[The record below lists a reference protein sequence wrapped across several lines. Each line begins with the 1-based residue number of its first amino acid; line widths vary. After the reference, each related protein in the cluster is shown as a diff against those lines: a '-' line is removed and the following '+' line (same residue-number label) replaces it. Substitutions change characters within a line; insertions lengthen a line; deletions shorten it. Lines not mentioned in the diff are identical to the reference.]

1 MIGDTVFVIG
11 NSEALEEFGE
21 VRESR
26 ISEVGAKIQNEQ

>member
-11 NSEALEEFGE
+11 DSEALKEFGE

-26 ISEVGAKIQNEQ
+26 ISVVGAKIQNER